1 MTDVAKGSL
10 YRLQYNFDMTE
21 ILIFAAKGN
30 YVMWKQQILPP
41 GMVRQIFP
49 QDKKEQKRRSQQQNS
64 GSWRK
69 VEGHMVT
76 TLKTKESS
84 KLSWEHV
91 FPRPC

>member
-69 VEGHMVT
+69 VEGDQG
-76 TLKTKESS
+76 KK
-84 KLSWEHV
+84 
-91 FPRPC
+91 